1 MRGDEVKEMKSKGP
15 DGKAWKAAGPCSA
28 FLIILI
34 FSSIVVIVVM
44 RNICMK
50 TGSLFI
56 VSVFF
61 SSFLILFFS
70 ELQPSAIGLEVVVG
84 MIRTS

>member
-15 DGKAWKAAGPCSA
+15 GGKAWKAAGPCSA

-34 FSSIVVIVVM
+34 FSSIVVSVVM

-70 ELQPSAIGLEVVVG
+70 ELEPSAIGLEVVVG

>member
-15 DGKAWKAAGPCSA
+15 GGKAWKAAGPCSA

-56 VSVFF
+56 VSVVFF
-61 SSFLILFFS
+61 QLPHTVFFGAAT
-70 ELQPSAIGLEVVVG
+70 LCNR
-84 MIRTS
+84 IRSGGRND